1 MMKSLALQQVF
12 QKHNVMRTE
21 TIKLGLIDR
30 LMKVQE
36 VSTLQ
41 RMEKLIIQAEMESRA
56 EKSLKAIEKGD
67 VLSMDD
73 FRKENSQ
80 WLKEK
85 YTK

>member
-1 MMKSLALQQVF
+1 MK
-12 QKHNVMRTE
+12 TD

-36 VSTLQ
+36 ASTLQ
-41 RMEKLIIQAEMESRA
+41 RMENLMIQAELESQA
-56 EKSLKAIEKGD
+56 EESLKAVEKGQ
-67 VLSMDD
+67 VLSLDE
-73 FRKENSQ
+73 FRKENRQ

>member
-1 MMKSLALQQVF
+1 MKSLALQQVF